1 MRENVWIRGRKWDG
15 SGVVHDE
22 TESDGDRAVDI
33 IERSITD
40 QTLMRSAS
48 ESDGRAVG
56 TPYTNQ
62 DNGEYF
68 RVM

>member
-40 QTLMRSAS
+40 QTLMSAS
-48 ESDGRAVG
+48 ESNGRAVG
-56 TPYTNQ
+56 TPGRRIQIKIMGNIS
-62 DNGEYF
+62 G
-68 RVM
+68 